1 MTVLE
6 GGQPHNIL
14 IDAAVVRWADGQIAG
29 WEILRMDEA
38 NRTRL
43 SQFVE
48 KLRSVDPT
56 ETLLTGSRT

>member
-1 MTVLE
+1 MTILE
-6 GGQPHNIL
+6 GDQPHNIL
-14 IDAAVVRWADGQIAG
+14 IDTAVVRWADGQIAG

-48 KLRSVDPT
+48 KLRSTSPT
-56 ETLLTGSRT
+56 EELLTSSRP